1 MQKYMSKSE
10 VRCAS
15 LMNNVLEENI
25 DINEILEK
33 IKSFEQCNIR
43 HGVGKI
49 EFTFYVI
56 DFIHN
61 KTMQFVNQPDEN
73 EPVINN
79 VFNVPEVESPMVKRI
94 IPKVSTTK
102 CSNSQGKKTVQIR
115 TVTSKMNKTKI
126 SDSTKKERRSLDIL
140 GNLYAAMINSNILCN
155 LFHELGYVFTLL
167 TVKNHE
173 IKSNNDSFSSNN
185 MYFKSS
191 DDCHYFAAKTIEQLV
206 SILIYLEK
214 PIINLILKQKV
225 INTYAPE
232 LAKTYENKFNSLSTN
247 DDIKSLNSSIS
258 KEMVKFDGEHDAK
271 DCFPSLKMFYAF
283 KTQRDTFYD
292 LLENWKQNENQY
304 ELDPKKFE
312 NIKKMLNENSNSVNM
327 SKFAKLFVAQLIN
340 STFEESKNVYK
351 NKTIKELSASKLELL
366 HQRITKRDYTS
377 GYNVN
382 PANEFPGMQMFFKEF
397 IIMLLDDGV
406 FCKHLIDT
414 LVHRIDV
421 FNTMEWASELQEGA
435 IYQQTFFFYIDT
447 LKLLGKFLGFTLY
460 YSYKDYDGLNPALKE
475 YIWEIRSKVLPPIN
489 LLAKLRY
496 ALKCRLG
503 EIVLTTSWIIEYL
516 YQVDQISI
524 TTPFYKDILT
534 LIYSLCMVNSD
545 ITAPKLMLRL
555 QFNCLIEH
563 INIEP
568 HTLFDDSKRCFDKNL
583 VENVVKELKNDLIV
597 NTKQIYHYCPQLNNY
612 RTVLES
618 KVNNKKIK
626 FLSPTVS
633 LPNQKINQNRQIELE
648 LESHFF
654 ENHSPSVLATVDF
667 IAKRIASSCT
677 KKIQN
682 QGIAAVKN
690 QFVDIVCEKFKE
702 HINENTDEEF
712 KLDENDVAKCSLFL
726 SSSIQQYVDHFSK
739 KNIPNSIKELLDSE
753 SLNPGSLPF
762 CIAVTVR
769 KFKALVT
776 DWVKNHINIKNMFI
790 TYISTELKTNLKN
803 GSINEDGN
811 NLRELLMPTQC
822 DEPDEDMFIPENEL
836 LIDLN
841 IFSLKII
848 EVDNHKLSSDDIAEY
863 SEKFKIVLEN
873 KNKMESNLYRFIIAR
888 LIDNVLLATYQM
900 PKLINK
906 DVMKAYHPYLA
917 ENLYIVSMIICERNI
932 YILSEKSNSHKAII
946 SEKITAWIQY
956 FIENNFLTI
965 DELTDQIMSILQLSW
980 PEDTLKCLSICFKDL
995 NSVCLKKFDD
1005 AKVQDLFMWLTNFMD
1020 MIEDYDIDY

>member
-25 DINEILEK
+25 NTNEILEK
-33 IKSFEQCNIR
+33 IRSFEQCNIR

-56 DFIHN
+56 DFVHN
-61 KTMQFVNQPDEN
+61 KTMQYVNLQDEN
-73 EPVINN
+73 ETNINN
-79 VFNVPEVESPMVKRI
+79 AFNVPEVESPMVKQI
-94 IPKVSTTK
+94 IPKVSTAK
-102 CSNSQGKKTVQIR
+102 GSSNQGKKTVQIHS
-115 TVTSKMNKTKI
+115 VTSKMNKTKI
-126 SDSTKKERRSLDIL
+126 IDTTKKERRSLDIL
-140 GNLYAAMINSNILCN
+140 GSLYAAMINSNILCN

-167 TVKNHE
+167 AVKDHE
-173 IKSNNDSFSSNN
+173 IKFNNDSFSSNN
-185 MYFKSS
+185 TYFKSS
-191 DDCHYFAAKTIEQLV
+191 DDCHYFASKTIEQLV
-206 SILIYLEK
+206 SILSYLEK

-225 INTYAPE
+225 INTYVPE
-232 LAKTYENKFNSLSTN
+232 LAKTFESKLNTSNIN
-247 DDIKSLNSSIS
+247 DDIKSLNSSIP
-258 KEMVKFDGEHDAK
+258 KDMVKFDGEQDAK
-271 DCFPSLKMFYAF
+271 DCFPSIKMFHAF
-283 KTQRDTFYD
+283 KTQRDAFYD
-292 LLENWKQNENQY
+292 LLENWKQNENQF
-304 ELDPKKFE
+304 ELNSKKFE
-312 NIKKMLNENSNSVNM
+312 HIKKMLNENNNSVNM

-377 GYNVN
+377 GYSVD

-397 IIMLLDDGV
+397 VIMLLGDGI

-421 FNTMEWASELQEGA
+421 LNTMEWASELQEGA
-435 IYQQTFFFYIDT
+435 IYQQTFFFYVDT
-447 LKLLGKFLGFTLY
+447 LRLLAKFLAFALY
-460 YSYKDYDGLNPALKE
+460 SPYKDYDVLNPALKE
-475 YIWEIRSKVLPPIN
+475 YIWEVRSKALPPIN
-489 LLAKLRY
+489 LLAKLHC
-496 ALKCRLG
+496 ALKHG
-503 EIVLTTSWIIEYL
+503 HSEIVLTTSWIIEYL
-516 YQVDQISI
+516 YQVDRISI
-524 TTPFYKDILT
+524 TTPFYKDVLI
-534 LIYSLCMVNSD
+534 LIYSMCMLNSD
-545 ITAPKLMLRL
+545 ITGSILMLRL

-568 HTLFDDSKRCFDKNL
+568 HTLFDDSKRCFDKSIF
-583 VENVVKELKNDLIV
+583 ENFVKELKNGIIV

-612 RTVLES
+612 RTVLEN

-633 LPNQKINQNRQIELE
+633 IPSRKINQNHQIELE

-654 ENHSPSVLATVDF
+654 ENHSSSVLATVDF
-667 IAKRIASSCT
+667 IAKRIASTCT

-682 QGIAAVKN
+682 KGMAAVKN

-702 HINENTDEEF
+702 HIRENTDTIF
-712 KLDENDVAKCSLFL
+712 KVDENDVAKCSLFL

-739 KNIPNSIKELLDSE
+739 NNIPNSIQELLDSE
-753 SLNPGSLPF
+753 SVNPGSLPF

-790 TYISTELKTNLKN
+790 TYINTELKTNLKT
-803 GSINEDGN
+803 GSINDDGN
-811 NLRELLMPTQC
+811 NLRELLMPTHC
-822 DEPDEDMFIPENEL
+822 DEPDEDYFIPENEL

-841 IFSLKII
+841 MFSLKII
-848 EVDNHKLSSDDIAEY
+848 EVDGHKLSLDDISEY
-863 SEKFKIVLEN
+863 SERFKIILEN
-873 KNKMESNLYRFIIAR
+873 KNKMEFNLYRFIITR

-900 PKLINK
+900 PMLFNK
-906 DVMKAYHPYLA
+906 DVMKAYHPYFA
-917 ENLYIVSMIICERNI
+917 EKLYTVSMIVCERNI
-932 YILSEKSNSHKAII
+932 YILSQKSNSHKAII
-946 SEKITAWIQY
+946 SEKITAWIHY
-956 FIENNFLTI
+956 FIENDFLTI

-1005 AKVQDLFMWLTNFMD
+1005 TKVQELFMWLTHFMD
-1020 MIEDYDIDY
+1020 MIEDYDIDF